1 MEKNLLRLL
10 TTRNNLW
17 IEYVSLSLT
26 SRRRNQYSGYR
37 PLGEQLGEFWVGE
50 LNFWLGELDE
60 LANVI
65 SNLANAYINFANFI
79 LTWRT
84 QTLFH
89 FKNGQRNQILEI
101 NVYYTNFTQSSPYK
115 FHCDVLH
122 KGSWMLMLVFVRVST
137 LRTRCQ
143 IDLRRFSVIS
153 QQLDSL
159 EKFQSKLDIF
169 HSNLEIF
176 YSNRFSASWKSFTVF

>member
-1 MEKNLLRLL
+1 M
-10 TTRNNLW
+10 
-17 IEYVSLSLT
+17 
-26 SRRRNQYSGYR
+26 GYR

-50 LNFWLGELDE
+50 LNFWLDELDE

-122 KGSWMLMLVFVRVST
+122 KGSWMLMPDFFRVST
-137 LRTRCQ
+137 WKTRCQ
-143 IDLRRFSVIS
+143 GVKVSKQVWKIS
-153 QQLDSL
+153 QYLS
-159 EKFQSKLDIF
+159 ENNETFF
-169 HSNLEIF
+169 NLEF
-176 YSNRFSASWKSFTVF
+176 YFK

>member
-1 MEKNLLRLL
+1 MTETPRFFSRFSILHTWDCDMLKN
-10 TTRNNLW
+10 N
-17 IEYVSLSLT
+17 
-26 SRRRNQYSGYR
+26 GYR

-60 LANVI
+60 LANFI

-122 KGSWMLMLVFVRVST
+122 KGSWMLIPDFLRVST
-137 LRTRCQ
+137 WRTRCQ
-143 IDLRRFSVIS
+143 NDLRRFSVVS
-153 QQLDSL
+153 QQLGFL
-159 EKFQSKLDIF
+159 EKFHSKLEMF
-169 HSNLEIF
+169 HSILVRKMILFSILDNIF
-176 YSNRFSASWKSFTVF
+176 NSFWHQF

>member
-1 MEKNLLRLL
+1 MFLSI
-10 TTRNNLW
+10 NNSHKGMIW
-17 IEYVSLSLT
+17 G
-26 SRRRNQYSGYR
+26 GYR

-101 NVYYTNFTQSSPYK
+101 NVYYTNSTQSSPYK

-122 KGSWMLMLVFVRVST
+122 KGSWMLMPDFFRVST
-137 LRTRCQ
+137 WKTRCQ
-143 IDLRRFSVIS
+143 NDLKRFSVIS
-153 QQLDSL
+153 QQLGFL
-159 EKFQSKLDIF
+159 EVSQQSVKVSQQVGKISQYLSENNEIF
-169 HSNLEIF
+169 FNLEYYF
-176 YSNRFSASWKSFTVF
+176 K